1 MVSIM
6 PMSHDQN
13 FKNLILDYP
22 LQALAFSAPEEAK
35 ALPPDVVIRSV
46 REELPK
52 DRLGDRFFELDVPLL
67 AEWPDGRREALLFVV
82 EEQTDPARFSIRK
95 LASYCLA
102 IGEFYD
108 TDRVVPVVIFLR
120 SGASI
125 ARQLRMGSDQR
136 CYLDFHYIACV
147 LPEIPVEDHLNSQ
160 NIVARLNLVNMRLGK
175 GQRIHAYGHAVR
187 GLMTL
192 ESSWERQQK
201 YIDFVE
207 AYGALDEDEM
217 RRYREIYVTE
227 DVQMMQ
233 WSERLLDQ
241 GEQRGVQK
249 GLQQGLQKGLRQGQL
264 GLLADLLAERFGALD
279 EAVQARLEQADEET
293 LKRWGRNLLSAR
305 SMDEVFRTQ

>member
-1 MVSIM
+1 MPSLKGCGLAVRRQSLGVFIM

-22 LQALAFSAPEEAK
+22 LQALAFSAPEEAE
-35 ALPPDVVIRSV
+35 ALPPDVVLRSV

-125 ARQLRMGSDQR
+125 ARQLRMGSDQQ

-160 NIVARLNLVNMRLGK
+160 NIVVRLNLVNMRLKK
-175 GQRIHAYGHAVR
+175 GHNA
-187 GLMTL
+187 
-192 ESSWERQQK
+192 
-201 YIDFVE
+201 
-207 AYGALDEDEM
+207 
-217 RRYREIYVTE
+217 RREC
-227 DVQMMQ
+227 DVL
-233 WSERLLDQ
+233 R
-241 GEQRGVQK
+241 RRK
-249 GLQQGLQKGLRQGQL
+249 GRARKS
-264 GLLADLLAERFGALD
+264 
-279 EAVQARLEQADEET
+279 ARLEP
-293 LKRWGRNLLSAR
+293 KRGR
-305 SMDEVFRTQ
+305 DICDV